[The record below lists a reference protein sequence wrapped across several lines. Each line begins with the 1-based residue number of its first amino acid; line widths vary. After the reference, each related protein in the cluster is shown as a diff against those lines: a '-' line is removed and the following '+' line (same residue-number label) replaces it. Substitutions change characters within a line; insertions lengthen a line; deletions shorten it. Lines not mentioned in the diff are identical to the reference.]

1 MQAIDVISG
10 VELEVLD
17 TVCPQEWQVLLTGI
31 EGTDESN
38 PNPESVLSKIPAP
51 VPGIPGDGAQATA
64 GLMPSSSSN
73 SAYQSLGETSI
84 GRECVR
90 QGTIPSPA
98 CLSAI
103 RTVEWITQT
112 LLVRVPVSVRPLVE
126 DSANDNAITYWE
138 HTWYRRAIQDTRHL
152 GSRKPFR
159 CGGLRG
165 YDQLQV
171 IVDHL
176 ATRQAEQGL
185 DPYLS
190 KLQACAQRA
199 VELARPLVDDVR
211 QAKEWVVRIERL
223 LADVPIADG
232 MQPLSAIQRQ
242 RMRDLLTECENQQ
255 DVGITVRRL
264 QRTWRGML
272 DRWET
277 DLYHWHDIVGLPR
290 SNLGVEALLGQARRQ
305 QRRLCGQA
313 DTSSLAVTGQ
323 GYLWATSAGQLA
335 LLEMF
340 CQVPTWVYRLA
351 LRCVE
356 AVEAGIRWP
365 KQLHRNTAKALQQF
379 QTQADALRKRVAAA
393 NSSP

>member
-17 TVCPQEWQVLLTGI
+17 TVCPQEWPVLLAEI
-31 EGTDESN
+31 EGRTESN
-38 PNPESVLSKIPAP
+38 LTPESV
-51 VPGIPGDGAQATA
+51 
-64 GLMPSSSSN
+64 
-73 SAYQSLGETSI
+73 SLEETSI
-84 GRECVR
+84 ERECAR
-90 QGTIPSPA
+90 QGVGPFPTY
-98 CLSAI
+98 LSATE
-103 RTVEWITQT
+103 TVERITQT
-112 LLVRVPVSVRPLVE
+112 LLVQVSASVRPLVQ
-126 DSANDNAITYWE
+126 DSLNDQAITYWE

-199 VELARPLVDDVR
+199 VEQAHPLADDVR
-211 QAKEWVVRIERL
+211 QAHEWVVRTERL
-223 LADVPIADG
+223 LASVPVADG
-232 MQPLSAIQRQ
+232 KQPLSAIQRQ
-242 RMRDLLTECENQQ
+242 RMRDLLTECESQEN
-255 DVGITVRRL
+255 VGATVRRL
-264 QRTWRGML
+264 QCTWRGML
-272 DRWET
+272 DRWEA
-277 DLYHWHDIVGLPR
+277 DLYHWHDIEGLPR

-323 GYLWATSAGQLA
+323 GYLRATSVAQSV

-340 CQVPTWVYRLA
+340 CQVPTWVYQLA

-356 AVEAGIRWP
+356 AIEAGIRWP
-365 KQLHRNTAKALQQF
+365 KQLHRNPALALQRF
-379 QTQADALRKRVAAA
+379 QTQADALRKRVPATD
-393 NSSP
+393 SPS

>member
-1 MQAIDVISG
+1 
-10 VELEVLD
+10 
-17 TVCPQEWQVLLTGI
+17 
-31 EGTDESN
+31 
-38 PNPESVLSKIPAP
+38 
-51 VPGIPGDGAQATA
+51 
-64 GLMPSSSSN
+64 
-73 SAYQSLGETSI
+73 
-84 GRECVR
+84 
-90 QGTIPSPA
+90 
-98 CLSAI
+98 
-103 RTVEWITQT
+103 VEWITQT
-112 LLVRVPVSVRPLVE
+112 LLVQVPVSVRPLVE

-232 MQPLSAIQRQ
+232 TQPLSAIQRQ

>member
-17 TVCPQEWQVLLTGI
+17 TVCPQEWPVLLVEI
-31 EGTDESN
+31 EGRTESN
-38 PNPESVLSKIPAP
+38 LAPESV
-51 VPGIPGDGAQATA
+51 
-64 GLMPSSSSN
+64 
-73 SAYQSLGETSI
+73 SLEETSI
-84 GRECVR
+84 ERECAR
-90 QGTIPSPA
+90 QGVVPFPTY
-98 CLSAI
+98 LSTTE
-103 RTVEWITQT
+103 TVEWITQT
-112 LLVRVPVSVRPLVE
+112 LLVQVPASVRPLVE
-126 DSANDNAITYWE
+126 NSLNDQAITYWE

-152 GSRKPFR
+152 GSRRPFR

-199 VELARPLVDDVR
+199 VEQAHPLADDVR
-211 QAKEWVVRIERL
+211 QAHEWVVRTERL
-223 LADVPIADG
+223 LASVPVADG
-232 MQPLSAIQRQ
+232 KQPLSAIQRQ
-242 RMRDLLTECENQQ
+242 RMRDLLTECESQEN
-255 DVGITVRRL
+255 VGATVRRL
-264 QRTWRGML
+264 QCTWRGML
-272 DRWET
+272 DRWEA
-277 DLYHWHDIVGLPR
+277 DLYHWHDIEGLPR

-313 DTSSLAVTGQ
+313 DTSSLTVTGQ
-323 GYLWATSAGQLA
+323 GYLRATSAAQSV

-340 CQVPTWVYRLA
+340 CQVPTWVYQLA

-356 AVEAGIRWP
+356 AIEAGIRWP
-365 KQLHRNTAKALQQF
+365 KQLHRNPAQALQRF
-379 QTQADALRKRVAAA
+379 QTQADALRKRVAATD
-393 NSSP
+393 SPS